1 MTTKEKIIKEAV
13 IFFNKEGFGATNLYE
28 LANRIGMSRG
38 NLAYHFKDKDI
49 LLKAIAEQMKEQLD
63 KERAKSQQLPSFK
76 NLHNEVQ
83 LYYRFQQEFSFL
95 FMDQEAFRHP
105 FVQKMFRQMSKQ
117 TVEANRATIAFSI
130 KLGNMKKEAIPG
142 LYNNLAFITWMLAFY
157 WLPQQIIRGE
167 KSPDEGEKMI
177 WSILTPHFTQK
188 GIRSFIKFYGEGYFQ
203 SLGTPF
209 EYEELD
215 QLISF

>member
-1 MTTKEKIIKEAV
+1 MTTKEKILNQATAL
-13 IFFNKEGFGATNLYE
+13 FNKEGFGATNLYE

-49 LLKAIAEQMKEQLD
+49 LLQAIAEQMKEKLAM
-63 KERAKSQQLPSFK
+63 EMAKSRQLPSFE
-76 NLHNEVQ
+76 NLHKEVQ
-83 LYYRFQQEFSFL
+83 LYYKFQQEYSFL

-105 FVQKMFRQMSKQ
+105 HVQRMFREMARK
-117 TVEANRATIAFSI
+117 TVAANKAAIAFSI
-130 KLGNMKKEAIPG
+130 KLENMNKEVVPG

-167 KSPDEGEKMI
+167 KSPEDGEKLI
-177 WSILTPHFTQK
+177 WSILIPHFTPK
-188 GIRSFIKFYGEGYFQ
+188 GVKSFINFFGEDYYQ
-203 SLGTPF
+203 NLGEPF
-209 EYEELD
+209 AYEELD